1 VNRGEHDTGLV
12 DGLGRPINS
21 ARISVTDRCNMN
33 CIYCH
38 GEGDEADG
46 REMSTE
52 ELTTL
57 LLALKSLD
65 VRKIKITG
73 GEPLLRDDIVDVIA
87 ETSSGFE
94 EVSLVTNGTLL
105 EETAREL
112 AEAGLTRV
120 NVSLDTVDP
129 DLYSRI
135 TGTDMVGPE
144 TVLNGIR
151 EAIDVGLT
159 PVKVNV
165 VLLDEVVPRLPELV
179 ETLVEEVGTEGIK
192 VQLIEPFHGVDGATV
207 RDALRVLSRY
217 RPRLVGVRRFHKRRV
232 FELERL
238 GLKVECVEP
247 MRNEMCAACTRI
259 RFTSSGGFKRCM
271 YDDPEPVPLND
282 PREAAETIR
291 TLVTRSTSVGAEG
304 LLLKRDGPAPDR
316 G

>member
-1 VNRGEHDTGLV
+1 VNRGEPDTDLV
-12 DGLGRPINS
+12 DGLRRPINS

-33 CIYCH
+33 CVYCH
-38 GEGDEADG
+38 REGDEHDG

-57 LLALKSLD
+57 LLALQSLD
-65 VRKIKITG
+65 VRKVKITG
-73 GEPLLRDDIVDVIA
+73 GEPLLRDDIVDVVA
-87 ETSSGFE
+87 ETSPGFE
-94 EVSLVTNGTLL
+94 EISLVTNGTLL
-105 EETAREL
+105 RDTAQEL

-135 TGTDMVGPE
+135 TGTDTEPE

-151 EAIDVGLT
+151 EAIDAGLT

-165 VLLDEVVPRLPELV
+165 VLLDEVVPLLPELV
-179 ETLVEEVGTEGIK
+179 ETLVEELGTEGLK
-192 VQLIEPFHGVDGATV
+192 VQLIEPFHGVKGATV
-207 RDALRVLSRY
+207 RDALQILSRY
-217 RPRLVGVRRFHKRRV
+217 GPRLMSVRRFHKRRV
-232 FELERL
+232 FELKKL
-238 GLKVECVEP
+238 GLKAECVEP
-247 MRNEMCAACTRI
+247 MREEMCAACTRI

-271 YDDPEPVPLND
+271 YDDPKPIPLND
-282 PREAAETIR
+282 PRETAEAIR
-291 TLVTRSTSVGAEG
+291 ALVARSMSAGAEG